1 VDGPGAFFR
10 PAAITG
16 ITPDM
21 RVYSEEAF
29 GPLAMIYRVPDADA
43 AVALANS
50 SKYGLGGMVFSE
62 DLDEARR
69 EAGQVDTGGV
79 GINKSRPTVS
89 PDHEHLDR
97 EATPLRASMTDVVQV
112 AAGDRCT
119 LDLRPHESA
128 KHGSRY
134 CARWRSA
141 GPV

>member
-16 ITPDM
+16 ITPDV

-50 SKYGLGGMVFSE
+50 SKCGLGGMVFSE
-62 DLDEARR
+62 DFDEARR
-69 EAGQVDTGGV
+69 EAGQLDTGGV

-89 PDHEHLDR
+89 PDHERLDR
-97 EATPLRASMTDVVQV
+97 EATPLRASLTRRSS
-112 AAGDRCT
+112 GRC
-119 LDLRPHESA
+119 R
-128 KHGSRY
+128 
-134 CARWRSA
+134 
-141 GPV
+141 